1 MASVVPVA
9 VAVLAAGRSR
19 RFGEADKLAAPF
31 RGSLLGQH
39 VCATLGP
46 LPFAQ
51 RWVITAYESHPCVP
65 EWRAQA
71 FAVEI
76 NDHATN
82 GIGSSVAMAARL
94 AQQAGVAALLI
105 ALADMPL
112 VPASHFADLLE
123 QAAPNASLASHNGLS
138 PTPPALFGSTF
149 LDELA
154 LASGD
159 AGARGLLAGA
169 AIVPCDP
176 ALLVDIDDPETLR
189 RLA

>member
-9 VAVLAAGRSR
+9 VAVLAAGQSR

-31 RGSLLGQH
+31 RGGLLGHH

-46 LPFAQ
+46 LPFAH
-51 RWVITAYESHPCVP
+51 RWIIAADDSHPCVP
-65 EWRAQA
+65 EWRAQG

-76 NDHATN
+76 NDHATS
-82 GIGSSVAMAARL
+82 GIGSSVAVAARL
-94 AQQAGVAALLI
+94 ARQAGVAALLV

-123 QAAPNASLASHNGLS
+123 QAAPDALLASHNGVS

-149 LDELA
+149 FDELA
-154 LASGD
+154 QASGD

-176 ALLVDIDDPETLR
+176 DVLVDIDDRETLR